1 MFRDIWE
8 NIAAPK
14 QNQTPM
20 ERKQWKKQK
29 KDLEIKSDFQNNFHG
44 NNRMDMFEIWFVI
57 QKMKSSKPMRM

>member
-8 NIAAPK
+8 NIATPK
-14 QNQTPM
+14 QSQTPM